1 MSKLTWFNRIAKLTL
16 GLSLLASVNVM
27 AQKDDDDDEPTV
39 TSSQGYV
46 VTNKGDTLKGE
57 IIERDK
63 KTGLR
68 FEGDK
73 IKLIISPTE
82 KKSYSPGKIKMYY
95 NGENVFE
102 SVEYKSEEFAFMQVV
117 DKGELTLYQLDLERD
132 KKGEIEVYETQYYVK
147 KTTEKAAIRIKEN
160 NFKKDIGAL
169 VKDNEDML
177 DEVNNKDLVFEDLE
191 KVIKDYNAWAL
202 KKGAE
207 SSIADKVVEL
217 SAFNGDI
224 LVGFND

>member
-1 MSKLTWFNRIAKLTL
+1 
-16 GLSLLASVNVM
+16 LSLLASVNVM

-82 KKSYSPGKIKMYY
+82 KKSYSPGKIKMYF

-160 NFKKDIGAL
+160 NFKKDVGAL

-202 KKGAE
+202 KEGNKN
-207 SSIADKVVEL
+207 KKK
-217 SAFNGDI
+217 
-224 LVGFND
+224 

>member
-169 VKDNEDML
+169 VKDNDDML

-202 KKGAE
+202 KEGNKN
-207 SSIADKVVEL
+207 KKK
-217 SAFNGDI
+217 
-224 LVGFND
+224 

>member
-16 GLSLLASVNVM
+16 ALSLLASVNVM
-27 AQKDDDDDEPTV
+27 AQKDDDDEPTV

-147 KTTEKAAIRIKEN
+147 KTTEKTAIRIKEN

-202 KKGAE
+202 KEGNKN
-207 SSIADKVVEL
+207 KKK
-217 SAFNGDI
+217 
-224 LVGFND
+224 

>member
-1 MSKLTWFNRIAKLTL
+1 
-16 GLSLLASVNVM
+16 M

-147 KTTEKAAIRIKEN
+147 KTTEKSAIRIKEN

-202 KKGAE
+202 KEGNKN
-207 SSIADKVVEL
+207 KKK
-217 SAFNGDI
+217 
-224 LVGFND
+224 

>member
-27 AQKDDDDDEPTV
+27 AQDDDDEPKA
-39 TSSQGYV
+39 SNPGYV
-46 VTNKGDTLKGE
+46 ITNKGDTLKGE

-82 KKSYSPGKIKMYY
+82 KKSYSPGKIKMYF

-102 SVEYKSEEFAFMQVV
+102 SVQYKSEEFAFMQVV

-160 NFKKDIGAL
+160 NFKKDVGAL

-202 KKGAE
+202 KEGNKN
-207 SSIADKVVEL
+207 KKK
-217 SAFNGDI
+217 
-224 LVGFND
+224 

>member
-16 GLSLLASVNVM
+16 GLSLLASVNVL
-27 AQKDDDDDEPTV
+27 AQDDDDEPKA
-39 TSSQGYV
+39 SSPGYV

-202 KKGAE
+202 KEGNKN
-207 SSIADKVVEL
+207 KKK
-217 SAFNGDI
+217 
-224 LVGFND
+224 

>member
-102 SVEYKSEEFAFMQVV
+102 SVEYKSEEFAFMQVI

-147 KTTEKAAIRIKEN
+147 KTTEKAAIRVKEN
-160 NFKKDIGAL
+160 NFKKDVGAL

-202 KKGAE
+202 KEGNKN
-207 SSIADKVVEL
+207 KKK
-217 SAFNGDI
+217 
-224 LVGFND
+224 

>member
-73 IKLIISPTE
+73 IKLIITWMIVPIS
-82 KKSYSPGKIKMYY
+82 KRFRILIGKAIWSKLIAITIIKMI
-95 NGENVFE
+95 
-102 SVEYKSEEFAFMQVV
+102 SICPIC
-117 DKGELTLYQLDLERD
+117 ELHC
-132 KKGEIEVYETQYYVK
+132 
-147 KTTEKAAIRIKEN
+147 
-160 NFKKDIGAL
+160 F
-169 VKDNEDML
+169 
-177 DEVNNKDLVFEDLE
+177 
-191 KVIKDYNAWAL
+191 
-202 KKGAE
+202 
-207 SSIADKVVEL
+207 
-217 SAFNGDI
+217 
-224 LVGFND
+224 

>member
-202 KKGAE
+202 KEGNKN
-207 SSIADKVVEL
+207 KKK
-217 SAFNGDI
+217 
-224 LVGFND
+224 

>member
-27 AQKDDDDDEPTV
+27 AQDDDDEPKA
-39 TSSQGYV
+39 SNPSYV
-46 VTNKGDTLKGE
+46 ITNKGDTLKGE

-82 KKSYSPGKIKMYY
+82 KKSYSPGKIKMYF

-102 SVEYKSEEFAFMQVV
+102 SVQYKSEEFAFMQVV

-160 NFKKDIGAL
+160 NFKKDVGAL

-202 KKGAE
+202 KEGNKN
-207 SSIADKVVEL
+207 KKK
-217 SAFNGDI
+217 
-224 LVGFND
+224 

>member
-27 AQKDDDDDEPTV
+27 AQDDDDDEPKAG
-39 TSSQGYV
+39 SSAGYV

-57 IIERDK
+57 ILERDK

-147 KTTEKAAIRIKEN
+147 ITTEKAAIRIKEN

-191 KVIKDYNAWAL
+191 KVIKDYNTWAL
-202 KKGAE
+202 KEGNKN
-207 SSIADKVVEL
+207 KKK
-217 SAFNGDI
+217 
-224 LVGFND
+224 

>member
-147 KTTEKAAIRIKEN
+147 KTTEKAAIRVKEN
-160 NFKKDIGAL
+160 NFKKDVGAL

-191 KVIKDYNAWAL
+191 KVIKEYNAWSL
-202 KKGAE
+202 KEGNKN
-207 SSIADKVVEL
+207 KKK
-217 SAFNGDI
+217 
-224 LVGFND
+224 

>member
-147 KTTEKAAIRIKEN
+147 KTTEKTAIRIKEN

-202 KKGAE
+202 KEGNKN
-207 SSIADKVVEL
+207 KKK
-217 SAFNGDI
+217 
-224 LVGFND
+224 

>member
-102 SVEYKSEEFAFMQVV
+102 SVGYKSEEFAFMQVI

-202 KKGAE
+202 KEGNKN
-207 SSIADKVVEL
+207 KKK
-217 SAFNGDI
+217 
-224 LVGFND
+224 

>member
-16 GLSLLASVNVM
+16 ALSLLASVNVM

-147 KTTEKAAIRIKEN
+147 KTTEKTAIRIKEN

-202 KKGAE
+202 KEGNKN
-207 SSIADKVVEL
+207 KKK
-217 SAFNGDI
+217 
-224 LVGFND
+224 

>member
-27 AQKDDDDDEPTV
+27 AQDDDDEPKA
-39 TSSQGYV
+39 SNPGYV
-46 VTNKGDTLKGE
+46 ITNKGDTLKGE

-82 KKSYSPGKIKMYY
+82 KKSYSPGKIKMYF

-102 SVEYKSEEFAFMQVV
+102 SVQYKSEEFAFMQVV
-117 DKGELTLYQLDLERD
+117 DKGELTLYQLDLERY

-160 NFKKDIGAL
+160 NFKKDVGAL

-202 KKGAE
+202 KEGNKN
-207 SSIADKVVEL
+207 KKK
-217 SAFNGDI
+217 
-224 LVGFND
+224 